1 MQETLVIII
10 VLGAVAYLGY
20 RAYRSW
26 QKKKCGDGDC
36 GCK

>member
-1 MQETLVIII
+1 MQEILAGII

-20 RAYRSW
+20 RAYRSY